1 MSSINNA
8 KLLCERAL
16 KYLRI
21 AKEAF
26 NEGLYDVSATNCQI
40 SAELLIKSTYL
51 LLGYLFPQT
60 HNIMKLLSVLAQ
72 LTNNKEIEK
81 LVKEKRKDLNLVELS
96 RAEGQ
101 YSLVDID
108 SEFASDCLDTV
119 ENYILPLIKDIW
131 GEKWCYKG

>member
-1 MSSINNA
+1 M
-8 KLLCERAL
+8 R
-16 KYLRI
+16 
-21 AKEAF
+21 
-26 NEGLYDVSATNCQI
+26 
-40 SAELLIKSTYL
+40 
-51 LLGYLFPQT
+51 
-60 HNIMKLLSVLAQ
+60 KLLSVLAQ

-101 YSLVDID
+101 YSLGDID

-131 GEKWCYKG
+131 GKKWCYKG

>member
-8 KLLCERAL
+8 KLLCKRAL

-51 LLGYLFPQT
+51 LLGYLFPHEEIT
-60 HNIMKLLSVLAQ
+60 LSTSTTDQ
-72 LTNNKEIEK
+72 
-81 LVKEKRKDLNLVELS
+81 
-96 RAEGQ
+96 
-101 YSLVDID
+101 
-108 SEFASDCLDTV
+108 
-119 ENYILPLIKDIW
+119 
-131 GEKWCYKG
+131 

>member
-26 NEGLYDVSATNCQI
+26 NEGLHDVSATNCQI

-51 LLGYLFPQT
+51 LLGYLFL
-60 HNIMKLLSVLAQ
+60 HRKLLSVLAQ

-81 LVKEKRKDLNLVELS
+81 LVKEKRKDLNLVKQGRRTIFIS
-96 RAEGQ
+96 
-101 YSLVDID
+101 
-108 SEFASDCLDTV
+108 
-119 ENYILPLIKDIW
+119 
-131 GEKWCYKG
+131 